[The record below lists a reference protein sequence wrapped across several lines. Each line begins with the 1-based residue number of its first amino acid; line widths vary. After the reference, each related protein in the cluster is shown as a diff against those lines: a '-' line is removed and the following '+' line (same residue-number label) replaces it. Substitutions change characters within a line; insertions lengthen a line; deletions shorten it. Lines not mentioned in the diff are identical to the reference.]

1 MTAGLL
7 ALSFAVAAP
16 PVTGLQRGDE
26 FTFTGTVAEGVSR
39 APDFFRRN
47 HALELRLLVLDRQEN
62 WADVTVLTRLQR
74 TADAVGGA
82 VGAVTG
88 GAAKDFPPIVRLDVV
103 RVHSDGTVHLLSPV
117 GPAPLKLAANTP
129 ARALPPTP
137 LDSFPVSE
145 FGVFPPPVPRGNG
158 DDPWTVASAGNRPSQ
173 TWQAKGFEFIHAE
186 RCRLLAGNQASPN
199 WEKPVGGQTA
209 WHRADAV
216 WVSTQDGTAR
226 KVHRVIRHRDG
237 RSEAAAAW
245 VEVKYELKD
254 QGRLGGQTFDRVRRD
269 VDVAYFALAD
279 AAQLLPDAQKLG
291 PKTFE
296 ARIARLD
303 AQLEETDPASP
314 YREAMLAARRMLDDG
329 RDGKPAAL
337 QPVVATVPAVP
348 ASRLAAPE
356 VGQLAPDV
364 STGVFRL
371 AEQRGTPVLLV
382 FFRPGGETSAHALA
396 IAGALE
402 KRYAGN
408 LVVAPLV
415 VFGDAATAAR
425 DRDGLKLKLPL
436 YDGAKAVAAY
446 GVETAPRFVLV
457 DGAGKVAWAF
467 AGVGAETGY
476 LAKEQADRLA
486 APAFPDGATG
496 TSPAGVPVLPP
507 IVPRP

>member
-7 ALSFAVAAP
+7 VLSLATAAP

-62 WADVTVLTRLQR
+62 WADIVLLTRLQR
-74 TADAVGGA
+74 TEDAVGGA

-88 GAAKDFPPIVRLDVV
+88 AAAKDFPPLVRLDVV

-117 GPAPLKLAANTP
+117 GPAPLKLPANTP
-129 ARALPPTP
+129 ARALPPVP
-137 LDSFPVSE
+137 LDSFPTSE
-145 FGVFPPPVPRGNG
+145 FGVFPPSVPRDAG
-158 DDPWTVASAGNRPSQ
+158 DDPWTVASAGNRPAT
-173 TWQAKGFEFIHAE
+173 TWQGKGIEFLNGE
-186 RCRLLAGNQASPN
+186 RCRLLAGNQSSPN
-199 WEKPVGGQTA
+199 WDKPVGGQTA
-209 WHRADAV
+209 WKREEAV

-226 KVHRVIRHRDG
+226 KVHRVIKQRDG
-237 RSEAAAAW
+237 KAEAPSAW

-254 QGRLGGQTFDRVRRD
+254 GGGRIGGQTFDRVRRD

-296 ARIARLD
+296 ARITRLD
-303 AQLEETDPASP
+303 ALIEETDPASP

-337 QPVVATVPAVP
+337 QPASAIGPALVRP
-348 ASRLAAPE
+348 AAPE
-356 VGQLAPDV
+356 AGQVAPDV
-364 STGVFRL
+364 ATGVFRL
-371 AEQRGTPVLLV
+371 AEQRGKPVLLV

-415 VFGDAATAAR
+415 VFGDAKTAAK
-425 DRDGLKLKLPL
+425 DRDGLKLRLPL

-446 GVETAPRFVLV
+446 GVETVPRFVLV
-457 DGAGKVAWAF
+457 DGAGKIAWSF
-467 AGVGAETGY
+467 GGVGAETGF
-476 LAKEQADRLA
+476 LLKEQADRLV

-496 TSPAGVPVLPP
+496 TSPAGLPSLPP